1 MEANMLKFK
10 QQINDVVPIFYAC
23 DDNFVKF
30 TIVSINSLMVNA
42 SKNRKYHIYV
52 LYATMSEDMQKR
64 LKELEN
70 DVFSISLVCVEKE
83 LEKIGKKLPLRD
95 YYSKTT
101 YYRFFIAELFPQC
114 NKAIYI
120 DSDTVVLGDIS
131 KVYDE
136 DISDCYVGA
145 CHEQA
150 MVQNDVFGT
159 YVENVLGIDRN
170 NYFNAG
176 FLLVNCKKFREK
188 RVFEQFIE
196 LLGVYDFVVTQD
208 QDYLNVICQNNVK
221 WLNQGW
227 NTEVFG
233 VIPVEEKN
241 IKIIHYIMVS
251 KPWHYF
257 DCRLKDYF
265 WDYAINTSVYDLIF
279 EELYFYTDEQKQK
292 DLASAVRLEKLAKE
306 ETEKEDNYYN
316 LISRRRKD
324 A

>member
-1 MEANMLKFK
+1 MTELKRK
-10 QQINDVVPIFYAC
+10 NNEIIPIFYAC

-30 TIVSINSLMVNA
+30 TIVSITSLMANA

-52 LYATMSEDMQKR
+52 LYATMSEKMKKQ
-64 LKELEN
+64 LEELGNER
-70 DVFSISLVCVEKE
+70 FAISTVCVESE
-83 LEKIGKKLPLRD
+83 LGKIGKNLPLRD

-101 YYRFFIAELFPQC
+101 YYRFFVSELFPQY
-114 NKAIYI
+114 NKSIYI
-120 DSDTVVLGDIS
+120 DSDTIVVDDIN

-136 DISDCYVGA
+136 DVENYFIGA

-150 MVQNDVFGT
+150 MVQNDVFGG
-159 YVENVLGIDRN
+159 YVEKVLGIDRN

-176 FLLVNCKKFREK
+176 FLLINCKAFREEK
-188 RVFEQFIE
+188 VFEQFIE
-196 LLGVYDFVVTQD
+196 LLDFYNFVVTQD
-208 QDYLNVICQNNVK
+208 QDYLNVICQNKVK
-221 WLNQGW
+221 WLEQGW

-251 KPWHYF
+251 KPWHYY

-265 WDYAINTSVYDLIF
+265 WQYARKTSVYDLILY
-279 EELYFYTDEQKQK
+279 ELNGYTDEARKR
-292 DLASAVRLEKLAKE
+292 DLVSVIRLENLAKE
-306 ETEKEDNYYN
+306 EAEKQDNYYN
-316 LISRRRKD
+316 LVSRRSKN